1 MLRVYPKDKSLL
13 DFDKVRLMLSD
24 YCNGAPASELAK
36 NLSSEN
42 DFDTVKKM
50 LLQTNEF
57 AVMLRES
64 SVLPLKYSISLFS
77 ELNLLRI
84 DGAMLHEEQFYN
96 IRELTLSIESAFH
109 YFKLHPDI
117 YPALQE
123 IIFQTKYEKNIALYI
138 EAIIDID
145 KTVRSNASQ
154 ELLQIRT
161 DLAKKRIELNRQ
173 FEKAIAR
180 LSKEGMLVETEQT
193 IRNGRRVVAVFSEHK
208 RQVKGFLHGL
218 SDTGKTSFIEPEET
232 VEINNRLYELEQ
244 EERRE
249 IVRILRELTAKL
261 KPFHGLLAQYQDIIV
276 QYDLLYA
283 KAKLAL
289 DMNGAMPVVSKQS
302 IVHLIKAY
310 HPLLLLHNKKQKK
323 ETIPLSLQLNHE
335 KRILIISGPNA
346 GGKTICLKLVGLLQ
360 LMMQAGLLIPVA
372 PESEMGIFNTV
383 MISIGDTQS
392 IEYELSTY
400 SAHLKI
406 MKHFCL
412 YADKHTLF
420 LIDELGSGS
429 DPTMGGAFAEAILET
444 LATSKAIG
452 IVTTHYM
459 NLKTLANRFN
469 GIINGAM
476 EFDEKNLLPLYVLQ
490 VGKPGSSYTFAIAE
504 RIGIP
509 RKVSDR
515 ARELVKQDH
524 FKVENLLR
532 ELQKE
537 KQVLNDREKSF
548 LENEHKVKQK
558 ENQLNQLIEN
568 KDRQIAEEVKKLT
581 RVEMQKVN
589 ETEKRFRQLMA
600 EWNNTK
606 DKSKLSQ
613 KISGIIVKNKPAKTP
628 AVIKVKGEIIQEIK
642 DAIKIDDEVKVIPLN
657 RIGTAVELLKKKIK
671 VNLNGL
677 IIEFENEQ
685 LIKIERIK
693 TEV

>member
-1 MLRVYPKDKSLL
+1 MIRVYPKDKSLL
-13 DFDKVRLMLSD
+13 DFDKVRLLLSD
-24 YCNGAPASELAK
+24 YCNGSPAADLAK

-64 SVLPLKYSISLFS
+64 AVLPLKYSISLFS

-84 DGAMLHEEQFYN
+84 EGAMLHEEQFYN
-96 IRELTLSIESAFH
+96 IRELALSIESAFH

-123 IIFQTKYEKNIALYI
+123 IIFQTRYEKNVALFI
-138 EAIIDID
+138 EAIIDTD

-161 DLAKKRIELNRQ
+161 DFAKKRIELNRQ

-249 IVRILRELTAKL
+249 IVRILRELTSKL
-261 KPFHGLLAQYQDIIV
+261 KPFHGLLAQYQDLIV

-302 IVHLIKAY
+302 VIHLIKAY

-515 ARELVKQDH
+515 ARELVKHDH

-532 ELQKE
+532 DLQKE
-537 KQVLNDREKSF
+537 KQVLNEREKSF

-558 ENQLNQLIEN
+558 ENQLHQLIEN

-589 ETEKRFRQLMA
+589 ETEKRFRQLIA

-628 AVIKVKGEIIQEIK
+628 VVIKIKGEIIQEIK
-642 DAIKIDDEVKVIPLN
+642 GAIKIGDEVKVIPLN
-657 RIGTAVELLKKKIK
+657 RIGKAVELLKKKIK

-685 LIKIERIK
+685 LVKIERIK

>member
-1 MLRVYPKDKSLL
+1 MLRLYPKDKSLL
-13 DFDKVRLMLSD
+13 DFDKIRLLLAE
-24 YCNGAPASELAK
+24 YCNGIPAMELAK
-36 NLSSEN
+36 NLASEN
-42 DFDTVKKM
+42 DYELVKKM

-57 AVMLRES
+57 TTILRES
-64 SVLPLKYSISLFS
+64 SVMAIKYSINLFS

-96 IRELTLSIESAFH
+96 IRELAISIESAFRF
-109 YFKLHPDI
+109 FKMHPEI
-117 YPALQE
+117 YPALEE
-123 IIFQTKYEKNIALYI
+123 IISQTKYEKNIVEFI
-138 EAIIDID
+138 EAIIDTD
-145 KTVRSNASQ
+145 KTIRSNASQ

-161 DLAKKRIELNRQ
+161 DLSRKRIELNRQ
-173 FEKAIAR
+173 FEKAISR
-180 LSKEGMLVETEQT
+180 LAKDGMLVETEQT
-193 IRNGRRVVAVFSEHK
+193 IRNGRRVVAVYSEHK

-232 VEINNRLYELEQ
+232 VELNNRLYELEQ

-249 IVRILRELTAKL
+249 IVRILRELTARL
-261 KPFHGLLAQYQDIIV
+261 KPFQGLLSQYQNIIV
-276 QYDLLYA
+276 SYDLLYA
-283 KAKLAL
+283 KAKLAM
-289 DMNGAMPVVSKQS
+289 DMDGSMPIVSKQS
-302 IVHLIKAY
+302 IIYLVKAK
-310 HPLLLLHNKKQKK
+310 HPLLLLHNKKLNK

-360 LMMQAGLLIPVA
+360 IMMQAGLLVPVA

-444 LATSKAIG
+444 LAASKAIG

-459 NLKTLANRFN
+459 NLKTLANRYS

-476 EFDEKNLLPLYVLQ
+476 EFDEKNLLPLYQLQ

-509 RKVSDR
+509 RKVADR
-515 ARELVKQDH
+515 ARELVNQDH

-532 ELQKE
+532 ELQKDKQLLQE
-537 KQVLNDREKSF
+537 KEKAF
-548 LENEHKVKQK
+548 QEYEKAVKQK
-558 ENQLNQLIEN
+558 EIQLKQQIEN
-568 KDRQIAEEVKKLT
+568 KDKEIAIEVLKLT
-581 RVEMQKVN
+581 KNEMLKIS
-589 ETEKRFRQLMA
+589 ETEKRFRQLIA

-606 DKSKLSQ
+606 DKTKLSQ
-613 KISGIIVKNKPAKTP
+613 KISGVIVKNKPVKAP
-628 AVIKVKGEIIQEIK
+628 AVIKLRGEILKETK
-642 DAIKIDDEVKVIPLN
+642 DAIKIGDEVKVISLN
-657 RIGTAVELLKKKIK
+657 RIGKAVELSKKKIK
-671 VNLNGL
+671 VDLSGL
-677 IIEFENEQ
+677 VIAFDIEQ
-685 LIKIERIK
+685 LIKIVRVKSDE
-693 TEV
+693 

>member
-1 MLRVYPKDKSLL
+1 
-13 DFDKVRLMLSD
+13 
-24 YCNGAPASELAK
+24 
-36 NLSSEN
+36 
-42 DFDTVKKM
+42 
-50 LLQTNEF
+50 
-57 AVMLRES
+57 
-64 SVLPLKYSISLFS
+64 
-77 ELNLLRI
+77 
-84 DGAMLHEEQFYN
+84 MLHEEQFYN

>member
-1 MLRVYPKDKSLL
+1 MLRLYPKDKSLL
-13 DFDKVRLMLSD
+13 DFDKIRLLLSD
-24 YCNGAPASELAK
+24 YCNGSPAMELAK
-36 NLSSEN
+36 NLAADN
-42 DFDTVKKM
+42 DYDAVKKM
-50 LLQTNEF
+50 LLQASEF
-57 AVMLRES
+57 TSMLRES
-64 SVLPLKYSISLFS
+64 SVIPIKYSINLFS

-84 DGAMLHEEQFYN
+84 DGALLHEEQFYN
-96 IRELTLSIESAFH
+96 IRELAMNIEAAFH
-109 YFKLHPDI
+109 FFKLHPDV

-123 IIFQTKYEKNIALYI
+123 IISQTKYEKNIVEFI
-138 EAIIDID
+138 EAIIDTD
-145 KTVRSNASQ
+145 KTVRSNASR
-154 ELLQIRT
+154 ELLQIRI
-161 DLAKKRIELNRQ
+161 DLSKKRIELNRQ
-173 FEKAIAR
+173 FERAISR
-180 LSKEGMLVETEQT
+180 LAKDGMLVDTEQS

-232 VEINNRLYELEQ
+232 VELNNRLYELEQ

-249 IVRILRELTAKL
+249 IVKILRELTARL
-261 KPFHGLLAQYQDIIV
+261 KPFQSLLMHYQNIIV
-276 QYDLLYA
+276 NYDLLYA
-283 KAKLAL
+283 KAKLAV
-289 DMNGAMPVVSKQS
+289 DMNGAMPIVSKQS
-302 IVHLIKAY
+302 IIHLVKAK
-310 HPLLLLHNKKQKK
+310 HPLLLLHNKKLNK

-360 LMMQAGLLIPVA
+360 IMMQAGLLIPVA

-429 DPTMGGAFAEAILET
+429 DPTLGGAFAEAILET

-459 NLKTLANRFN
+459 NLKTLANRYT

-476 EFDEKNLLPLYVLQ
+476 EFDEKNLLPLYQLQ

-532 ELQKE
+532 DLQKE
-537 KQVLNDREKSF
+537 KQLLQEKEKLF
-548 LENEHKVKQK
+548 LEYERGVKQ
-558 ENQLNQLIEN
+558 
-568 KDRQIAEEVKKLT
+568 
-581 RVEMQKVN
+581 
-589 ETEKRFRQLMA
+589 
-600 EWNNTK
+600 
-606 DKSKLSQ
+606 
-613 KISGIIVKNKPAKTP
+613 
-628 AVIKVKGEIIQEIK
+628 
-642 DAIKIDDEVKVIPLN
+642 
-657 RIGTAVELLKKKIK
+657 
-671 VNLNGL
+671 
-677 IIEFENEQ
+677 
-685 LIKIERIK
+685 
-693 TEV
+693 